1 MVLVTNKT
9 TGDEVSAA
17 EYNEIATGVNTVTPK
32 ITAIGNLSGT
42 NTGDQTSIVGI
53 TGTTAQFNTA
63 LSDGNFATLAGTEAL
78 TNKTVNGL
86 TLTNGG
92 TGALTITGTSSI
104 SGTHSGTSS
113 GTNTGNQTIS
123 DATISTTDIT
133 TNNVSTSKHGF
144 FPKLPTA
151 TGLYLKDDLTWGSPV
166 GAGDMILASIQT
178 VTGAKTFNDA
188 KFILAGLTSGTTTL
202 KSGAV
207 AGTSVI
213 TLPVA
218 TDTLVGKATTDTL
231 TNKTLTSPKINEAVN
246 LTTTS
251 TKLNY
256 LTSATGT
263 TGTNTTNI
271 VFSTSPTIT
280 TPTFATVNMNNT
292 DIQNI
297 RLAEFSGIV
306 DNGNSSTADT
316 INYGTGNFQK
326 STLTGNCTYTFTAPS
341 GPARVTLL
349 VYTGTGSFSITWP
362 ATVKWSG
369 GTAPTTTVT
378 ASKVDIFTFLWDG
391 TNYFGT
397 YTQNYTG

>member
-1 MVLVTNKT
+1 MANTTITGLVEKTTPASTDVIPIVDIAGGSTKKATIANIVLAGGAMTDSSANTLLNKT
-9 TGDEVSAA
+9 LNLT
-17 EYNEIATGVNTVTPK
+17 NNT
-32 ITAIGNLSGT
+32 LS
-42 NTGDQTSIVGI
+42 
-53 TGTTAQFNTA
+53 GTTAQFNTA
-63 LSDGNFATLAGTEAL
+63 LSDGDFATLAGTE
-78 TNKTVNGL
+78 
-86 TLTNGG
+86 
-92 TGALTITGTSSI
+92 
-104 SGTHSGTSS
+104 
-113 GTNTGNQTIS
+113 
-123 DATISTTDIT
+123 
-133 TNNVSTSKHGF
+133 
-144 FPKLPTA
+144 
-151 TGLYLKDDLTWGSPV
+151 
-166 GAGDMILASIQT
+166 
-178 VTGAKTFNDA
+178 
-188 KFILAGLTSGTTTL
+188 
-202 KSGAV
+202 
-207 AGTSVI
+207 
-213 TLPVA
+213 
-218 TDTLVGKATTDTL
+218 TL
-231 TNKTLTSPKINEAVN
+231 TNKTLTTPKINEAVN

-263 TGTNTTNI
+263 TGTNTTNV

-369 GTAPTTTVT
+369 GTAPTTTAT